1 MGKLISAW
9 TEDHVRAALALSVAV
24 MTGALTTTQPAP
36 MSALALGVVLATA
49 VAALFLDAFGGL
61 VLSVTASAVFVLGM
75 QSTGLW
81 VAGSFTTALAQ
92 VLGLLALGWLVG
104 TLSAQLHARG
114 GVHPEAQAA
123 VAPAY
128 GSLGLL
134 TQDVALARL
143 DDEIVRA
150 RRHRRPLTVVVVVVT
165 ITDAELGPRAR
176 AAAFRAVA
184 RLVET
189 LLRETDV
196 PFALQDGELGAIL
209 PETDAASAWDVLGP
223 VLDAATRAA
232 FTVRD
237 DDERRSLV
245 DCAELHAGLAV
256 LGQQH
261 PDGESLIRAARAQA
275 REDEDEDDAQGRHAS
290 TPHPGTAA

>member
-1 MGKLISAW
+1 VNKLISAW
-9 TEDHVRAALALSVAV
+9 TEDHVPAALALVVAV
-24 MTGALTTTQPAP
+24 LTGGLATTQPAP
-36 MSALALGVVLATA
+36 IGLLAVGVALATA
-49 VAALFLDAFGGL
+49 AGALFLDAFGGL
-61 VLSVTASAVFVLGM
+61 VLGVTASAVFVLGM
-75 QSTGLW
+75 QFAGLW
-81 VAGSFTTALAQ
+81 SARSFATSLAQ
-92 VLGLLALGWLVG
+92 VLALLALGFLVG
-104 TLSAQLHARG
+104 ILSARLHGRGSAR
-114 GVHPEAQAA
+114 PEAEGG

-134 TQDVALARL
+134 TEDVALARL

-150 RRHRRPLTVVVVVVT
+150 RRHRRPLTVVVIRVT
-165 ITDAELGPRAR
+165 IAEADLAARAR
-176 AAAFRAVA
+176 TAAVRAVA

-196 PFALQDGELGAIL
+196 PFALEDGELGAIL

-245 DCAELHAGLAV
+245 DCAELHAGLAE

-261 PDGESLIRAARAQA
+261 PDADSLVRAARAQA
-275 REDEDEDDAQGRHAS
+275 REDEDEDESEGRGAP
-290 TPHPGTAA
+290 TPTPGTAA